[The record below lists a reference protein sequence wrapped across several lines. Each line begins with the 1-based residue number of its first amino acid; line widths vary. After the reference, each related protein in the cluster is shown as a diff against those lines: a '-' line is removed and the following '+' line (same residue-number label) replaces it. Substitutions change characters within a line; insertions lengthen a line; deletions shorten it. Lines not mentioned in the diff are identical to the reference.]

1 MNLNK
6 AFIIGNLTR
15 DPELKTLPS
24 GSAVCNFS
32 IATNRTWKDKSGEQK
47 KDVEFHNIVAFGRTA
62 EIIHQYVKKGNGI
75 FIEGRIQTR
84 SWEKDGK
91 KNYRTEIVAETMQF
105 GPRMP
110 GQGGRAEDRPLAG
123 QAMNSNSE
131 TAQPKQE
138 PIETINY
145 DDDAINPDEIPF

>member
-6 AFIIGNLTR
+6 AFVIGNLTR

-32 IATNRTWKDKSGEQK
+32 VATNRTWKDKNGEQK

-62 EIIHQYVKKGNGI
+62 EIIHQYMKKGNGI

-91 KNYRTEIVAETMQF
+91 KNYRTEIVAEAMQF
-105 GPRMP
+105 GPRLS
-110 GQGGRAEDRPLAG
+110 GYGGAGGAERPADPAPA
-123 QAMNSNSE
+123 QA
-131 TAQPKQE
+131 AQPAKE
-138 PIETINY
+138 ALETINY